1 MHRFRISD
9 NGRMTFRRL
18 VLFFVLAV
26 WFPAFVAVQAQPAG
40 AAAKKKADAK
50 KQSAP
55 AGELIDINSA
65 SADELKSLAGIGD
78 AYSQKIIS
86 GRPYANKTQ
95 LVSRKIVP
103 QATYDKIK
111 DKIIAKQ
118 KK

>member
-1 MHRFRISD
+1 
-9 NGRMTFRRL
+9 MTFRRFWL
-18 VLFFVLAV
+18 CVLLSLFIPVFA
-26 WFPAFVAVQAQPAG
+26 AAQTAPAG
-40 AAAKKKADAK
+40 TGAAKKADTKKTDGKKADGK
-50 KQSAP
+50 KAAP
-55 AGELIDINSA
+55 AGDLIDINTA
-65 SADELKSLAGIGD
+65 PIEQLKSLPGIGD
-78 AYSQKIIS
+78 AYSKKIVD